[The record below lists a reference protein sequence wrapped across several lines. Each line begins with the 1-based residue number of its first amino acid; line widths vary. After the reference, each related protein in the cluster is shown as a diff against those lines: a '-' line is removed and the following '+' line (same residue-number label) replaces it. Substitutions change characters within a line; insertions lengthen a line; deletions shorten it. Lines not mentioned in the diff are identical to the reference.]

1 MSKIEIEDFGASLA
15 DEIKK
20 ISINIRSTRLN
31 DNALVVLLSDKS
43 GVSRKDIRK
52 VLITVRGLDQFYLKE
67 EPAPT
72 GYIGAI
78 KTIEIFELPKN
89 GDTIVTTVKVLHE
102 FMGVTLVDI
111 SSSVN
116 DKEIARGQMKT
127 VLAT

>member
-52 VLITVRGLDQFYLKE
+52 VLITVRCLDQFYLKE
-67 EPAPT
+67 
-72 GYIGAI
+72 G
-78 KTIEIFELPKN
+78 K
-89 GDTIVTTVKVLHE
+89 
-102 FMGVTLVDI
+102 
-111 SSSVN
+111 
-116 DKEIARGQMKT
+116 
-127 VLAT
+127 

>member
-67 EPAPT
+67 
-72 GYIGAI
+72 G
-78 KTIEIFELPKN
+78 K
-89 GDTIVTTVKVLHE
+89 
-102 FMGVTLVDI
+102 
-111 SSSVN
+111 
-116 DKEIARGQMKT
+116 
-127 VLAT
+127 